1 MRKKLRSGLIRF
13 IAKHLKG
20 ETLSVLIDTFMQK
33 EDLDGF
39 ECDIEYPDGTIKTY
53 LKLIKNQIESEQGLF
68 LLRKIITLL
77 YGNLKLMLSKGGNK
91 KMTTNEKQLIV
102 GKIANHMKMSVI
114 ILLPNVTDEEA
125 GAYAKV
131 QTALM
136 VQNIDND
143 YPDEDENDAALRVLE
158 AMEANKARVLINSLR
173 GA

>member
-1 MRKKLRSGLIRF
+1 
-13 IAKHLKG
+13 
-20 ETLSVLIDTFMQK
+20 
-33 EDLDGF
+33 
-39 ECDIEYPDGTIKTY
+39 
-53 LKLIKNQIESEQGLF
+53 
-68 LLRKIITLL
+68 
-77 YGNLKLMLSKGGNK
+77 
-91 KMTTNEKQLIV
+91 MTTNEKQLIV